1 MRTRF
6 ALLLVLAIGGLGLF
20 AAAPALADPVLE
32 FNQPGNAKD
41 GVAVCNVIADAFAA
55 LPGSAGAYPYTLV
68 LDTPGGLVGPVTVK
82 NKGAC
87 VKVFAQNQ
95 DWESAVATKP

>member
-20 AAAPALADPVLE
+20 AASPALADPVLE

-41 GVAVCNVIADAFAA
+41 GVAVCNAIADAFAG
-55 LPGSAGAYPYTLV
+55 LTGGAYPYTLT
-68 LDTPGGLVGPVTVK
+68 LDTPGGPVGPVTVK
-82 NKGAC
+82 NKGGC
-87 VKVFAQNQ
+87 VSTFAKHQ
-95 DWESAVATKP
+95 DWTFAAAEHAA